1 MDFQKRNLIELY
13 KMSGEELNHYYRM
26 LRKYEYDNN
35 IPLKSSKI
43 KKRIYFLTKLMLK
56 IDRLTVGRKLII
68 YDDKRGD
75 FKNINQGKIYAAS
88 HVGRYDAES
97 SMEAIDE
104 QVYAVM
110 GDPGATYK
118 TLINFDGFFL
128 EDMLGRVCCD
138 TGYQELENMKKLK
151 LGEKIPDDDYNL
163 IKEIKEDRHICEETC
178 IKRLKNHDNIL
189 IYPEGA
195 WNITAKL
202 TQPLFTG
209 TARMAIKGDGL
220 IMPIGI
226 VRDNKVYTV
235 NMGEPISVKGAD
247 AENKKDVQDITNEL
261 HEKINSL
268 KGEIIF
274 DDKRPVLKRDDFG
287 TPEENLR
294 AFIDDI
300 MSETTNDYTE
310 DVIEGSR
317 FFDKD
322 APENVAFPERMY
334 KYKVLKK

>member
-1 MDFQKRNLIELY
+1 MDFKKKCLLTRYTMNMED
-13 KMSGEELNHYYRM
+13 LNHYYRM
-26 LRKYEYDNN
+26 YRKYLYDNN
-35 IPLKSSKI
+35 IPLKSSAAKKKI
-43 KKRIYFLTKLMLK
+43 YSLTSLLLK
-56 IDRLTVGRKLII
+56 IDRKMVGRELNI
-68 YDDKRGD
+68 YGDKRGD
-75 FKNINQGKIYAAS
+75 YKNIDRGKIYAAS

-97 SMEAIDE
+97 CMEAINE

-110 GDPGATYK
+110 GDPGKTYR
-118 TLINFDGFFL
+118 TLIDFDGFFL
-128 EDMLGRVCCD
+128 EHMLGRVCTD
-138 TGYQELENMKKLK
+138 TGYQELDNMKKLK
-151 LGEKIPDDDYNL
+151 NGEKIPEKDYEL